1 MLSNNRISFIRSL
14 QQKKFREEHRLFVA
28 EGDKL
33 VREMLNSGFT
43 VQQVCGLETWIVD
56 NHTHAMKAAS
66 SEVVK
71 VMDME
76 RMSSMTTAPEVLA
89 VVEIPEY
96 DITAAGVN
104 QGMVLMLDG
113 IRDPGNMGTLIRTAD
128 WFGVRDIIASE
139 DSVEFWNPKV
149 IQATMGSITR
159 VRLHTS
165 DLKVAVNLLRQ
176 NAALNNG
183 DFTVYGAAMEGTD
196 VYKTQWSRSGAL
208 IIGNESN
215 GMREAISQLPDVTV
229 AIPRAEHSAA
239 ESLNAGI
246 AAGILMN
253 EYFRSNLKTL

>member
-43 VQQVCGLETWIVD
+43 VQQVCGVESWIVD
-56 NHTHAMKAAS
+56 NHANAMKAES

-104 QGMVLMLDG
+104 QGLVLMLDG

-128 WFGVRDIIASE
+128 WFGISDIVASE

-159 VRLHTS
+159 VRLHSS
-165 DLKVAVNLLRQ
+165 DLKTAVNLLRE
-176 NAALNNG
+176 NAAKSKST
-183 DFTVYGAAMEGTD
+183 FSVYGAAMDGTD
-196 VYKTQWSRSGAL
+196 VYQTEWSKSGAL
-208 IIGNESN
+208 IIGNESI
-215 GMREAISQLPDVTV
+215 GIRSEISQMLDVSV
-229 AIPRAEHSAA
+229 AIPRAENSGA

-246 AAGILMN
+246 AAGILIN
-253 EYFRSNLKTL
+253 EYFRSNLK

>member
-1 MLSNNRISFIRSL
+1 MLSNNRISFIRAL
-14 QQKKFREEHRLFVA
+14 QQKKFREEHRLFIA

-43 VQQVCGLETWIVD
+43 VQQVCGVESWIVD
-56 NHTHAMKAAS
+56 NHSHAMKAES

-96 DITAAGVN
+96 DINEVGGN
-104 QGMVLMLDG
+104 KGLILMLDG

-128 WFGVRDIIASE
+128 WFGISDIIASE

-159 VRLHTS
+159 VRLHSS
-165 DLKVAVNLLRQ
+165 DLKAAVNLLRQ
-176 NAALNNG
+176 NTAKNNSS
-183 DFTVYGAAMEGTD
+183 FSVYGAAMDGTD
-196 VYKTQWSRSGAL
+196 VYKTEWSRSGAL

-215 GMREAISQLPDVTV
+215 GIRDNIAQLLDVTV
-229 AIPRAEHSAA
+229 AIPRAENSGA

-246 AAGILMN
+246 AAGILMS
-253 EYFRSNLKTL
+253 EYFRSVIK

>member
-43 VQQVCGLETWIVD
+43 VQQVCGVESWIVD
-56 NHTHAMKAAS
+56 NHAHAMKAES

-76 RMSSMTTAPEVLA
+76 KMSSMTTAPEVLA

-96 DITAAGVN
+96 DINEAGGN
-104 QGMVLMLDG
+104 DGLVLMLDG

-128 WFGVRDIIASE
+128 WFGIRDIIASE

-149 IQATMGSITR
+149 IQGTMGSIAR
-159 VRLHTS
+159 VRLHSS
-165 DLKVAVNLLRQ
+165 DLKTAVGLLRK
-176 NAALNNG
+176 NAEKNNG
-183 DFTVYGAAMEGTD
+183 AFAVYGAAMEGTP
-196 VYKTQWSRSGAL
+196 VYNTEWSKTGAL

-215 GMREAISQLPDVTV
+215 GIRSEISQLLDVTV
-229 AIPRAEHSAA
+229 AIPRAENSGA

-246 AAGILMN
+246 AAGILMS
-253 EYFRSNLKTL
+253 EYFRNAIK

>member
-43 VQQVCGLETWIVD
+43 VQQVCGVESWIVD
-56 NHTHAMKAAS
+56 NHANAMKAES

-96 DITAAGVN
+96 DINEVGGN
-104 QGMVLMLDG
+104 QGLVLILDG

-128 WFGVRDIIASE
+128 WFGIRDIIASE

-149 IQATMGSITR
+149 IQATMGSISR
-159 VRLHTS
+159 VRLHSS
-165 DLKVAVNLLRQ
+165 DLSKAVNLLRQ
-176 NAALNNG
+176 NAAVNNG
-183 DFTVYGAAMEGTD
+183 AFAVYGAAMEGTD
-196 VYKTQWSRSGAL
+196 VYKTEWSKSGAL

-215 GMREAISQLPDVTV
+215 GIRGEISELLDVTV
-229 AIPRAEHSAA
+229 AIPRAENSGA

-246 AAGILMN
+246 AAGILMS
-253 EYFRSNLKTL
+253 EYFRSAIK

>member
-43 VQQVCGLETWIVD
+43 VQQVCGIESWIVD
-56 NHTHAMKAAS
+56 NHASAMKAES

-96 DITAAGVN
+96 DINAAGVN
-104 QGMVLMLDG
+104 QGLVLMLDG

-128 WFGVRDIIASE
+128 WFGISDIVASE

-149 IQATMGSITR
+149 IQATMGSVTR
-159 VRLHTS
+159 VRLHSS
-165 DLKVAVNLLRQ
+165 DLKSAVNLLRQ
-176 NAALNNG
+176 NAAKNNTA
-183 DFTVYGAAMEGTD
+183 FSVYGAAMDGTD
-196 VYKTQWSRSGAL
+196 VYKTEWSRCGAL

-215 GMREAISQLPDVTV
+215 GIRNDIAQLLDVTV
-229 AIPRAEHSAA
+229 AIPRAENSGA

-246 AAGILMN
+246 AAGILMS
-253 EYFRSNLKTL
+253 EYFRNTF

>member
-33 VREMLNSGFT
+33 VREMLNSGFA
-43 VQQVCGLETWIVD
+43 VQQVCGVESWIVD
-56 NHTHAMKAAS
+56 NHANAMKAES

-96 DITAAGVN
+96 NINEVGVA
-104 QGMVLMLDG
+104 QGLVLMLDG

-128 WFGVRDIIASE
+128 WFGIRDIIASE

-159 VRLHTS
+159 VRLHS
-165 DLKVAVNLLRQ
+165 CDLKKAVNLLRQ
-176 NAALNNG
+176 NSAVNNSA
-183 DFTVYGAAMEGTD
+183 FAVYGTAMEGSD
-196 VYKTQWSRSGAL
+196 VYKTDWIRSGAL

-215 GMREAISQLPDVTV
+215 GIRSDISELLDVTV
-229 AIPRAEHSAA
+229 SIPRAENSGA

-246 AAGILMN
+246 AAGILMS
-253 EYFRSNLKTL
+253 EYFRNVIK